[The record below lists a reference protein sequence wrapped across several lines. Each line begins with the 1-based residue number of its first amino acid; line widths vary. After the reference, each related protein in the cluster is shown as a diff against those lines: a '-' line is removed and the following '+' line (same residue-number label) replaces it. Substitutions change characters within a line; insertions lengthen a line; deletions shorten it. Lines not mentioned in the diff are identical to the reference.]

1 MDKDEVGSDL
11 GKSDSEHVSQSDEEN
26 EQYDSEPI
34 GSSYDSKEMSKGRI
48 MILKENSESK
58 KKKKKNH
65 NVERRITHKE
75 TKRKATITKFNA
87 VEHEN
92 SEDEEEEK
100 KNFRQIVD
108 KFFSIGHRLNILQII
123 TSGVSL
129 LSFIFYVICTYK
141 TSLFKIMNYL
151 DFLIIG
157 CYFVEYMVHFILAH
171 HRLAYVLTL
180 DSLINLFTMVPGIFG
195 FITKDYMTSG
205 IYMFIN
211 TSRVFRFLRIPRI
224 INIFK
229 NNEENNVNKQV
240 TMIII
245 TLLNI
250 IFIFAGAIQIIEYN
264 EVEKSIKI
272 QNDELSLLA
281 LHMRTK
287 FHHYLYFTVVTAST
301 VGYGDI
307 YPLTPIGKMYFMAF
321 VLLVIVVIPYQI
333 NDLITI
339 MSSQSEYSR
348 YTYKASKDIPH
359 IILTG
364 DISLDSLRS
373 FCQEFFHPDHGGQ
386 YRHAVILN
394 SIIPNREMEIF
405 LHEKTYENFIFYLQG
420 DGLNEKDL
428 LRADVPRAKA
438 CIIFNNKN
446 SKDPHSG
453 DHQSLF
459 LGIFIKKFV
468 YTYNNDQLK
477 NATNLNQLLLS
488 TNTSFHLC
496 MQLNK
501 PESSAH
507 FYNTLQP
514 MYKKHMKQDQLIV
527 IESIKMNL
535 LSKSCLTPGIMALI
549 TNLVMSS
556 GEFSDSN
563 GESEWMK
570 EYAEGRGHEIY
581 RIQLQAY
588 YQSLTFIEV
597 VENVYNQAQAIVF
610 ALEIE
615 IGGVSILKLNPFNCN
630 GMKIM
635 EFIEKAKDLNNSDK
649 TKESRSKINDIS
661 EQYSD
666 VDKEKF
672 NYPKNFGDNKIRI
685 FVYLICS
692 DKEVAD
698 EIANKEKET
707 SLIRKPTFTKD
718 KKEQA
723 LTNILS
729 SIPSMVQNLMGGKNS
744 TNVIEVNNQN
754 TKKNDYNNQ
763 SMGNPLGASNNNY
776 VNSDSS
782 SESEDEDDKDSI
794 IQFSSSDMDFNRN
807 DYYFNDSPEHYLR
820 NNIEIMHHS
829 IKDRED
835 ISNHIIIC
843 GLHPAL
849 VHFILPLRAKY
860 LQEDALKW
868 IVILAPSLPQH
879 LFEAFTK
886 FSRIIFIQGSPLLP
900 ENLFRANILN
910 ADKAVILSSGQSKAI
925 KQISL
930 NQIHDS
936 TYNFYSEEQMLDAE
950 TIFIYKAIKKCNK
963 NIQIMTELI
972 CTNNIEYL
980 LSTSNLQQLFYKQDG
995 QSPQYEFTPLYASG
1009 EVFTPSIIDR
1019 LTCQSYYN
1027 PHIVTILNLLLSGE
1041 RANRSIKIKKLD
1053 EFYSLGNSNLYL
1065 VKIPDAHVN
1074 ESYGEFFYFLLRHH
1088 SIGIALYRKNII
1100 EGFYY
1105 VYTNPKKT
1113 TLLRDSDFVFV
1124 LSNNVN
1130 ILDLVDERLI
1140 INDANDLSQNND
1152 SNSSDSVVEDGIQD
1166 QNGREKTKIVN
1177 QDNNNI
1183 SNRKRNTKKLDSN
1196 AMDKYAR
1203 NDLFINSIAKLEQKK
1218 NNESTKNAQIERIQQ
1233 RIENIKNDLLNIKDG
1248 FVNLPSFIDKI
1259 IDKEVDSEMMVY
1271 LTKS

>member
-1 MDKDEVGSDL
+1 
-11 GKSDSEHVSQSDEEN
+11 
-26 EQYDSEPI
+26 
-34 GSSYDSKEMSKGRI
+34 
-48 MILKENSESK
+48 
-58 KKKKKNH
+58 
-65 NVERRITHKE
+65 
-75 TKRKATITKFNA
+75 
-87 VEHEN
+87 
-92 SEDEEEEK
+92 
-100 KNFRQIVD
+100 
-108 KFFSIGHRLNILQII
+108 
-123 TSGVSL
+123 
-129 LSFIFYVICTYK
+129 
-141 TSLFKIMNYL
+141 
-151 DFLIIG
+151 
-157 CYFVEYMVHFILAH
+157 
-171 HRLAYVLTL
+171 
-180 DSLINLFTMVPGIFG
+180 
-195 FITKDYMTSG
+195 
-205 IYMFIN
+205 
-211 TSRVFRFLRIPRI
+211 
-224 INIFK
+224 
-229 NNEENNVNKQV
+229 
-240 TMIII
+240 
-245 TLLNI
+245 
-250 IFIFAGAIQIIEYN
+250 
-264 EVEKSIKI
+264 
-272 QNDELSLLA
+272 
-281 LHMRTK
+281 
-287 FHHYLYFTVVTAST
+287 
-301 VGYGDI
+301 
-307 YPLTPIGKMYFMAF
+307 
-321 VLLVIVVIPYQI
+321 
-333 NDLITI
+333 
-339 MSSQSEYSR
+339 
-348 YTYKASKDIPH
+348 
-359 IILTG
+359 
-364 DISLDSLRS
+364 
-373 FCQEFFHPDHGGQ
+373 
-386 YRHAVILN
+386 
-394 SIIPNREMEIF
+394 
-405 LHEKTYENFIFYLQG
+405 
-420 DGLNEKDL
+420 
-428 LRADVPRAKA
+428 
-438 CIIFNNKN
+438 
-446 SKDPHSG
+446 
-453 DHQSLF
+453 
-459 LGIFIKKFV
+459 
-468 YTYNNDQLK
+468 
-477 NATNLNQLLLS
+477 
-488 TNTSFHLC
+488 
-496 MQLNK
+496 
-501 PESSAH
+501 
-507 FYNTLQP
+507 
-514 MYKKHMKQDQLIV
+514 
-527 IESIKMNL
+527 
-535 LSKSCLTPGIMALI
+535 
-549 TNLVMSS
+549 
-556 GEFSDSN
+556 
-563 GESEWMK
+563 
-570 EYAEGRGHEIY
+570 
-581 RIQLQAY
+581 
-588 YQSLTFIEV
+588 
-597 VENVYNQAQAIVF
+597 
-610 ALEIE
+610 
-615 IGGVSILKLNPFNCN
+615 
-630 GMKIM
+630 
-635 EFIEKAKDLNNSDK
+635 
-649 TKESRSKINDIS
+649 
-661 EQYSD
+661 
-666 VDKEKF
+666 
-672 NYPKNFGDNKIRI
+672 
-685 FVYLICS
+685 
-692 DKEVAD
+692 
-698 EIANKEKET
+698 
-707 SLIRKPTFTKD
+707 
-718 KKEQA
+718 
-723 LTNILS
+723 
-729 SIPSMVQNLMGGKNS
+729 MVQNLMGGKNS

>member
-1 MDKDEVGSDL
+1 MGSDL
-11 GKSDSEHVSQSDEEN
+11 GKSDSENVSPSEEEN
-26 EQYDSEPI
+26 EYDSEPI
-34 GSSYDSKEMSKGRI
+34 GSSYDSKEVSKGRI
-48 MILKENSESK
+48 MILKENSESQKIK
-58 KKKKKNH
+58 KKSNNLEKR
-65 NVERRITHKE
+65 VTHKE
-75 TKRKATITKFNA
+75 TKRKATITKFNTI
-87 VEHEN
+87 VHDNN
-92 SEDEEEEK
+92 SSDDDEEEK
-100 KNFRQIVD
+100 KNLRQIVD
-108 KFFSIGHRLNILQII
+108 KFFSTGNRLKILQII
-123 TSGVSL
+123 TSAVSL

-141 TSLFKIMNYL
+141 TSLFKVMNVI
-151 DFLIIG
+151 DFIIASI
-157 CYFVEYMVHFILAH
+157 YFIEFMVFFILAH
-171 HRLAYVLTL
+171 HRLAYILTI
-180 DSLINLFTMVPGIFG
+180 DSLINLFTMVPGYFG
-195 FITKDYMTSG
+195 FITEDYMESG

-211 TSRVFRFLRIPRI
+211 TSRVFRFLRIFRF
-224 INIFK
+224 INLFK

-264 EVEKSIKI
+264 QVEDQIKLV
-272 QNDELSLLA
+272 NDELSLLQYR
-281 LHMRTK
+281 MRTK
-287 FHHYLYFTVVTAST
+287 FHHYLYFTIVTAST

-307 YPLTPIGKMYFMAF
+307 YPLTPIGKLYFMAF

-333 NDLITI
+333 NDLINI
-339 MSSQSEYSR
+339 MSSQSDYAR

-405 LHEKTYENFIFYLQG
+405 LHEKTYENFMFYLQG

-468 YTYNNDQLK
+468 YTYNNDLLK
-477 NATNLNQLLLS
+477 NASNLNQILLS

-535 LSKSCLTPGIMALI
+535 LSKSCLTPGIMALV

-556 GEFSDSN
+556 GEFTDSN

-581 RIQLQAY
+581 RIQLQTY
-588 YQSLTFIEV
+588 YQSMTFLEV

-615 IGGVSILKLNPFNCN
+615 IGGVSILKLNPHNCN
-630 GMKIM
+630 GMKII

-649 TKESRSKINDIS
+649 TKESRSKINDNS
-661 EQYSD
+661 ENYSD
-666 VDKEKF
+666 VDKEKIYSI
-672 NYPKNFGDNKIRI
+672 YPKTFGDNKIRI

-698 EIANKEKET
+698 DIANKEKEIST
-707 SLIRKPTFTKD
+707 IVKKNTLTNKD

-729 SIPSMVQNLMGGKNS
+729 TIPTMVQNLMGGKKNS
-744 TNVIEVNNQN
+744 TQNILEVQNKGKENNV
-754 TKKNDYNNQ
+754 NQ
-763 SMGNPLGASNNNY
+763 SLALGASTNNY

-782 SESEDEDDKDSI
+782 SDSDEEDDKDNI
-794 IQFSSSDMDFNRN
+794 IQFSSSDMDFNKN

-829 IKDRED
+829 IKDRDD

-910 ADKAVILSSGQSKAI
+910 ADKAVILSSGQSKAN
-925 KQISL
+925 KQISISQL
-930 NQIHDS
+930 HDS
-936 TYNFYSEEQMLDAE
+936 NFNSYSEEQMLDAE

-980 LSTSNLQQLFYKQDG
+980 LSTSNLQQLFYKQDN

-1041 RANRSIKIKKLD
+1041 KVKHSLKTKKLE
-1053 EFYSLGNSNLYL
+1053 EFYSISNSNLYL

-1088 SIGIALYRKNII
+1088 SIGIGLYRKNII
-1100 EGFYY
+1100 ESFYY

-1140 INDANDLSQNND
+1140 INDGNDLSQND
-1152 SNSSDSVVEDGIQD
+1152 SNSNSDSIIEDSPE
-1166 QNGREKTKIVN
+1166 QNLNSREKGKISK
-1177 QDNNNI
+1177 QDTGI
-1183 SNRKRNTKKLDSN
+1183 SNRKRNTKKLEN
-1196 AMDKYAR
+1196 APIEKYSK
-1203 NDLFINSIAKLEQKK
+1203 NDLFINSIAKMEQKK
-1218 NNESTKNAQIERIQQ
+1218 DNISSKNAQIERIQQ
-1233 RIENIKNDLLNIKDG
+1233 RIENIKNDLLSIKDG
-1248 FVNLPSFIDKI
+1248 FVGLPNYIDKI
-1259 IDKEVDSEMMVY
+1259 IDKEVDSEMMIY
-1271 LTKS
+1271 LTKN

>member
-1 MDKDEVGSDL
+1 
-11 GKSDSEHVSQSDEEN
+11 
-26 EQYDSEPI
+26 
-34 GSSYDSKEMSKGRI
+34 
-48 MILKENSESK
+48 
-58 KKKKKNH
+58 
-65 NVERRITHKE
+65 
-75 TKRKATITKFNA
+75 
-87 VEHEN
+87 
-92 SEDEEEEK
+92 
-100 KNFRQIVD
+100 
-108 KFFSIGHRLNILQII
+108 
-123 TSGVSL
+123 
-129 LSFIFYVICTYK
+129 
-141 TSLFKIMNYL
+141 L
-151 DFLIIG
+151 DF
-157 CYFVEYMVHFILAH
+157 
-171 HRLAYVLTL
+171 
-180 DSLINLFTMVPGIFG
+180 
-195 FITKDYMTSG
+195 
-205 IYMFIN
+205 
-211 TSRVFRFLRIPRI
+211 
-224 INIFK
+224 
-229 NNEENNVNKQV
+229 NK
-240 TMIII
+240 
-245 TLLNI
+245 
-250 IFIFAGAIQIIEYN
+250 
-264 EVEKSIKI
+264 
-272 QNDELSLLA
+272 
-281 LHMRTK
+281 
-287 FHHYLYFTVVTAST
+287 
-301 VGYGDI
+301 
-307 YPLTPIGKMYFMAF
+307 
-321 VLLVIVVIPYQI
+321 
-333 NDLITI
+333 
-339 MSSQSEYSR
+339 
-348 YTYKASKDIPH
+348 
-359 IILTG
+359 
-364 DISLDSLRS
+364 
-373 FCQEFFHPDHGGQ
+373 
-386 YRHAVILN
+386 
-394 SIIPNREMEIF
+394 
-405 LHEKTYENFIFYLQG
+405 
-420 DGLNEKDL
+420 
-428 LRADVPRAKA
+428 
-438 CIIFNNKN
+438 
-446 SKDPHSG
+446 
-453 DHQSLF
+453 
-459 LGIFIKKFV
+459 
-468 YTYNNDQLK
+468 
-477 NATNLNQLLLS
+477 
-488 TNTSFHLC
+488 
-496 MQLNK
+496 
-501 PESSAH
+501 
-507 FYNTLQP
+507 
-514 MYKKHMKQDQLIV
+514 
-527 IESIKMNL
+527 
-535 LSKSCLTPGIMALI
+535 
-549 TNLVMSS
+549 
-556 GEFSDSN
+556 
-563 GESEWMK
+563 
-570 EYAEGRGHEIY
+570 
-581 RIQLQAY
+581 
-588 YQSLTFIEV
+588 
-597 VENVYNQAQAIVF
+597 
-610 ALEIE
+610 
-615 IGGVSILKLNPFNCN
+615 
-630 GMKIM
+630 
-635 EFIEKAKDLNNSDK
+635 
-649 TKESRSKINDIS
+649 
-661 EQYSD
+661 
-666 VDKEKF
+666 
-672 NYPKNFGDNKIRI
+672 
-685 FVYLICS
+685 
-692 DKEVAD
+692 
-698 EIANKEKET
+698 
-707 SLIRKPTFTKD
+707 
-718 KKEQA
+718 
-723 LTNILS
+723 
-729 SIPSMVQNLMGGKNS
+729 
-744 TNVIEVNNQN
+744 
-754 TKKNDYNNQ
+754 
-763 SMGNPLGASNNNY
+763 
-776 VNSDSS
+776 
-782 SESEDEDDKDSI
+782 
-794 IQFSSSDMDFNRN
+794 N

-1233 RIENIKNDLLNIKDG
+1233 RIENIKNDLLTIKDG
-1248 FVNLPSFIDKI
+1248 FVGLPNYIDKI
-1259 IDKEVDSEMMVY
+1259 IDKEVDSEMMIY
-1271 LTKS
+1271 LTKN